1 MTSPRQGPGPR
12 RLDVLYDSRC
22 GVCSSLRAWAMRQP
36 QYVPMRFVPAGTAL
50 AARLYPALAASAEE
64 LVVVDDAGGVYRD
77 ARAWILCLWALVRY
91 REWALRLARPSL
103 MPFARKAYQALSKR
117 RHRLSY
123 LLHIPDD
130 AKLGHE
136 LNWIDHDEGCRVIL
150 PSAAG
155 GNA

>member
-1 MTSPRQGPGPR
+1 
-12 RLDVLYDSRC
+12 
-22 GVCSSLRAWAMRQP
+22 
-36 QYVPMRFVPAGTAL
+36 
-50 AARLYPALAASAEE
+50 
-64 LVVVDDAGGVYRD
+64 
-77 ARAWILCLWALVRY
+77 
-91 REWALRLARPSL
+91 

-136 LNWIDHDEGCRVIL
+136 LKWIDHDEGCRVIL
-150 PSAAG
+150 PSPAG